1 MIVASRRYAPELLE
15 HKQMLIGLKIDRR
28 SECNSRSVNAMMV
41 TIFRSDNIYRSMS
54 ALTSLIRLS
63 AHQMTIMFFVS
74 VSDVEPFISH
84 ADALVDALEDSNPEK
99 QQFRLL
105 VGLARASTFLY
116 WRYDVPH
123 GFAHDIRSRMIRLLH
138 AYRYVLPL
146 SNAQESRGDMTQ
158 VWRTRY
164 THHSQ

>member
-1 MIVASRRYAPELLE
+1 
-15 HKQMLIGLKIDRR
+15 
-28 SECNSRSVNAMMV
+28 
-41 TIFRSDNIYRSMS
+41 MS

-63 AHQMTIMFFVS
+63 TQEMTEFFVA

-99 QQFRLL
+99 QSFRAL
-105 VGLARASTFLY
+105 VGLARASTLLH
-116 WRYDVPH
+116 WRDDVPD
-123 GFAHDIRSRMIRLLH
+123 GHDIRPRLIRLLH

-164 THHSQ
+164 THHPQ

>member
-1 MIVASRRYAPELLE
+1 
-15 HKQMLIGLKIDRR
+15 
-28 SECNSRSVNAMMV
+28 
-41 TIFRSDNIYRSMS
+41 MS

-63 AHQMTIMFFVS
+63 SSSGWQMTSFFVA
-74 VSDVEPFISH
+74 VSDVEPFISY

-105 VGLARASTFLY
+105 VGLANATTFLY
-116 WRYDVPH
+116 ERNDVSD
-123 GFAHDIRSRMIRLLH
+123 GFAHDIRSRLIRLLH

-164 THHSQ
+164 THHPH

>member
-1 MIVASRRYAPELLE
+1 
-15 HKQMLIGLKIDRR
+15 
-28 SECNSRSVNAMMV
+28 
-41 TIFRSDNIYRSMS
+41 MS
-54 ALTSLIRLS
+54 ALTSLIRLATS
-63 AHQMTIMFFVS
+63 RGHKMTMFFVA

-99 QQFRLL
+99 QCFRAL
-105 VGLARASTFLY
+105 VRLARATTLLY
-116 WRYDVPH
+116 ERDDVPD
-123 GFAHDIRSRMIRLLH
+123 GLTHDIRPRLIRLLH

-164 THHSQ
+164 THHPH

>member
-1 MIVASRRYAPELLE
+1 
-15 HKQMLIGLKIDRR
+15 
-28 SECNSRSVNAMMV
+28 
-41 TIFRSDNIYRSMS
+41 MS

-63 AHQMTIMFFVS
+63 TKRITTFFVAMS
-74 VSDVEPFISH
+74 SAEPFISH

-99 QQFRLL
+99 QPFRAL
-105 VGLARASTFLY
+105 VGLARATTLF
-116 WRYDVPH
+116 RRRDDVPD
-123 GFAHDIRSRMIRLLH
+123 GFAHDIRSRLIRLLR

-146 SNAQESRGDMTQ
+146 SNAQESRSEMTQ

>member
-1 MIVASRRYAPELLE
+1 
-15 HKQMLIGLKIDRR
+15 
-28 SECNSRSVNAMMV
+28 
-41 TIFRSDNIYRSMS
+41 MS

-63 AHQMTIMFFVS
+63 TSSGLEITSFLVA

-99 QQFRLL
+99 QPFRAF
-105 VGLARASTFLY
+105 VGLARTTTLLH
-116 WRYDVPH
+116 RNDVPYDL
-123 GFAHDIRSRMIRLLH
+123 AHDIRSRLIHQLH
-138 AYRYVLPL
+138 TYRYVLTL

>member
-1 MIVASRRYAPELLE
+1 
-15 HKQMLIGLKIDRR
+15 
-28 SECNSRSVNAMMV
+28 
-41 TIFRSDNIYRSMS
+41 MS

-63 AHQMTIMFFVS
+63 ASSRHEMTPFFVAM
-74 VSDVEPFISH
+74 SDVEPIISH

-99 QQFRLL
+99 QCFRLL
-105 VGLARASTFLY
+105 VGLAKATTLFY
-116 WRYDVPH
+116 KPTVVPV
-123 GFAHDIRSRMIRLLH
+123 GFAHDIRSRLIRLLR

-164 THHSQ
+164 TQHPH